1 MKFIYYFKLAIKQIK
16 ISSFQSVINVLGLSL
31 GLTVF
36 SLIVL
41 YVHHQKNVDTFHSK
55 LENIYRLENGFEGIT
70 PAVYMDFYKSQIP
83 EIESACRLG
92 QTKRLLHYQ
101 AQDQNE
107 VTHGTYA
114 DILLVD
120 SSFFSIFSYPLLM
133 GNPSESFK
141 NTNVIILSE
150 TLSNNLFGDKNP
162 LNEIVTFDG
171 VHEMTVVGI
180 MSDFDGNSSL
190 KCEAIVPFEFY
201 NVWFNDPE
209 STSFWDRWMYETF
222 FLLHKDAD
230 PINLQAKM
238 DSILVNYYVA
248 KYNVPKDDASEWINH
263 NLRPYKDIYLS
274 KIEDKHS
281 HGEKSHIFIFTIIAI
296 FVLLI
301 ACVNYINISTA
312 SAANRFKTLAI
323 RRVNGATRRNLMQ
336 LILTEGILVAFF
348 SVLLSILFIEF
359 SLPYFKDLTN
369 LDIQIPYSLSLLI
382 VVLIVVPVTLG
393 FLAAIYPS
401 YHITN
406 FKLSDVLRGK
416 LGVENSG
423 SLFRKILIV
432 FQFSISIF
440 LIIGTLTVKK
450 QLSFV
455 TKFDPGFKIDQ
466 IMYSKLNPS
475 ISKQFSALK
484 EKALENPNILG
495 LTRCNSIITN
505 YGSVWT
511 VSDGE
516 EKSMT
521 VPQFFVDEDFLG
533 FFGIDVVWGR
543 SFTKDDLL
551 RDDELCIVN
560 RKLANWFGGVDTL
573 FSKRIYD
580 AEIVGVIDDI
590 QISDLYADHQALTIS
605 LDPDNTSY
613 IYFKINADHYNETI
627 RFIGNLWTEFAPE
640 FPLEYKFLEDDF
652 EEMYQTEIQFGTIF
666 SIFSVLSIFIACLG
680 LFAMSSF
687 IAVKRTKEIGIR
699 KAHGASTSQIVKL
712 LSKEFVWLV
721 IIANLIAIPASWF
734 YLNNWLTSFAYKT
747 TLSWWLFLIAGFIS
761 LIIALSTIFYHTIST
776 ANKNPVDS
784 LRYE

>member
-16 ISSFQSVINVLGLSL
+16 IASFQSVINVLGLSL

-36 SLIVL
+36 SLITL
-41 YVHHQKNVDTFHSK
+41 YVHHQKNVDGFHSK
-55 LENIYRLENGFEGIT
+55 LGNIYRLENGFEGIT

-83 EIESACRLG
+83 EIESGCRLG
-92 QTKRLLHYQ
+92 QTKKLVHYQ
-101 AQDQNE
+101 PKDQNE
-107 VTHGTYA
+107 VTQGIYA

-120 SSFFSIFSYPLLM
+120 SSFFSIFSYPLLS
-133 GNPSESFK
+133 GNSLESFK
-141 NTNVIILSE
+141 NTNVIVLSE
-150 TLSNNLFGDKNP
+150 SLSKKMFGDKNP
-162 LNEIVTFDG
+162 INEIITFDG
-171 VHEMTVVGI
+171 VHEMKVVGI
-180 MSDFDGNSSL
+180 MSDFTANSSL
-190 KCEAIVPFEFY
+190 ACEAIVPFEFY
-201 NVWFNDPE
+201 NIWFNDPE
-209 STSFWDRWMYETF
+209 FTNFWDRWMYETF

-230 PINLQAKM
+230 PINIQAKM

-248 KYNVPKDDASEWINH
+248 KYNVPKDDASEWIKH
-263 NLRPYKDIYLS
+263 KLRPYKDIYLT
-274 KIEDKHS
+274 ELGDKHS
-281 HGEKSHIFIFTIIAI
+281 HGEKSHIFIFTIIAL

-312 SAANRFKTLAI
+312 SAANRFKTLAVK
-323 RRVNGATRRNLMQ
+323 RVNGASRRNLMQ

-382 VVLIVVPVTLG
+382 VVLIAVPVALG

-406 FKLSDVLRGK
+406 FKLSDVLKGK
-416 LGVENSG
+416 LVSG
-423 SLFRKILIV
+423 TSGNLFRKILIV

-440 LIIGTLTVKK
+440 LIIGTLVVKK
-450 QLSFV
+450 QLDFV
-455 TKFDPGFKIDQ
+455 TNFDPGFKIDQ
-466 IMYSKLNPS
+466 IMYSKLNPT

-484 EKALENPNILG
+484 EKAFENPNILG
-495 LTRCNSIITN
+495 VTRCNSIITN

-516 EKSMT
+516 DKSMT

-543 SFTKDDLL
+543 SFINDDLF
-551 RDDELCIVN
+551 REDELCIIN
-560 RKLANWFGGVDTL
+560 SKLADWFGGVDTL
-573 FSKRIYD
+573 YSKNIYG
-580 AEIVGVIDDI
+580 AKIIGVINNI
-590 QISDLYADHQALTIS
+590 QISSLHMDSEPMTIN
-605 LDPDNTSY
+605 LDPNNTSFV
-613 IYFKINADHYNETI
+613 YFKISADCYTETI
-627 RFIGNLWTEFAPE
+627 RFISDLWTGFAPE
-640 FPLEYKFLEDDF
+640 FPFEYTFLEDDF

-666 SIFSVLSIFIACLG
+666 SIFSMLSIFIACMG

-687 IAVKRTKEIGIR
+687 VAIKRTKEIGIR
-699 KAHGASTSQIVKL
+699 KAHGASISQIILL
-712 LSKEFVWLV
+712 LSKEFSILV
-721 IIANLIAIPASWF
+721 LIANLIAIPLAWL
-734 YLNNWLTSFAYKT
+734 YLNNWLNSFAYKT
-747 TLSWWLFLIAGFIS
+747 SLSWWLFVLAALIS
-761 LIIALSTIFYHTIST
+761 LVIALGTIFYHTLST